1 VNRTDRLYALVEEL
15 RAAAPARRSATR
27 LAERFGVSTR
37 TVERDLRALQES
49 GVPIWADAGRT
60 GGYTIDA
67 RATLPPL
74 GLTVDEALA
83 VSIGLGALAGSPFR
97 DAAASAA
104 RKVTAVL
111 TEDDAARTA
120 RLASRVHLLESGDRA
135 APPTGL
141 ARALTDGRVLRMT
154 YRDAHGAASERLV
167 EPLGYIGKGED
178 WYLVAWCRLREGVRV
193 FRGDRVLHVE
203 ETGERSPARTIAV
216 EELDIPHGVL
226 RPVLGRPG
234 SSSTGS

>member
-1 VNRTDRLYALVEEL
+1 MNRTDRLYALVEEL
-15 RAAAPARRSATR
+15 RAAAPARRSAAR

-37 TVERDLRALQES
+37 TVERDLRALQEA

-83 VSIGLGALAGSPFR
+83 VSIGLGTLAGSPFR

-111 TEDDAARTA
+111 ADDDAARTA
-120 RLASRVHLLESGDRA
+120 RLASRVHLLESGDRV

-141 ARALTDGRVLRMT
+141 AHALAHGHVVRMT
-154 YRDAHGAASERLV
+154 YRDAHGAESERLV

-178 WYLVAWCRLREGVRV
+178 WYLVAWCRLREAVRA
-193 FRGDRVLHVE
+193 FRGDRVLRIE
-203 ETGERSPARTIAV
+203 ETGERAPARAVAV

-226 RPVLGRPG
+226 RPVLRSAG
-234 SSSTGS
+234 S

>member
-15 RAAAPARRSATR
+15 RAAAPAHRSATR
-27 LAERFGVSTR
+27 LAERFG
-37 TVERDLRALQES
+37 
-49 GVPIWADAGRT
+49 
-60 GGYTIDA
+60 
-67 RATLPPL
+67 
-74 GLTVDEALA
+74 
-83 VSIGLGALAGSPFR
+83 
-97 DAAASAA
+97 
-104 RKVTAVL
+104 
-111 TEDDAARTA
+111 AARTA

-135 APPTGL
+135 ASPTGL
-141 ARALTDGRVLRMT
+141 ARALIDGRVLRMT

-193 FRGDRVLHVE
+193 FCGDRVLHVE

-234 SSSTGS
+234 SRSTGS

>member
-1 VNRTDRLYALVEEL
+1 MNRTDRLYALVEEL
-15 RAAAPARRSATR
+15 RAVAPGRRSAAR
-27 LAERFGVSTR
+27 LAEQFGVSTR
-37 TVERDLRALQES
+37 TVERDLRALQEA

-111 TEDDAARTA
+111 AEDDARRTA

-135 APPTGL
+135 EPPTGL
-141 ARALTDGRVLRMT
+141 ARALADGLVLRMT
-154 YRDAHGAASERLV
+154 YRDAQGSESVRLV

-178 WYLVAWCRLREGVRV
+178 WYLVAWCRLRDAVRV
-193 FRGDRVLHVE
+193 FRGDRVLGVE
-203 ETGERSPARTIAV
+203 ETGERAPARVVSVA
-216 EELDIPHGVL
+216 ELDIPHGVL
-226 RPVLGRPG
+226 RPVLRDPVR
-234 SSSTGS
+234 